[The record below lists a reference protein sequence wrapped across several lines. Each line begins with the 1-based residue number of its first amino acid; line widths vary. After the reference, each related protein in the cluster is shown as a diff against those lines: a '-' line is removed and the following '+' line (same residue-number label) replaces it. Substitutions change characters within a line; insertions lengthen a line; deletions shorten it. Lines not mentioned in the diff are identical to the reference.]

1 MMTHLQIPTFMI
13 SDLSQVE
20 SDWASLQEK
29 RWGEV
34 VGDEDQ
40 EASPKYDF
48 NIFIINITITMTLP
62 SSISASLSPSLPS
75 SS

>member
-1 MMTHLQIPTFMI
+1 MI

-48 NIFIINITITMTLP
+48 AIFIISIILTIFIMFIIIVTLT
-62 SSISASLSPSLPS
+62 SSLSP
-75 SS
+75 